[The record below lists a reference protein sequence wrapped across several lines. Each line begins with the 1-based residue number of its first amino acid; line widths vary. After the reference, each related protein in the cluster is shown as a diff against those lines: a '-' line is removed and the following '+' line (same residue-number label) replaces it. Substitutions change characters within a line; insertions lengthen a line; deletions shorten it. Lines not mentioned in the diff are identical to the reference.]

1 MALSKDIK
9 KLSGLTVNYIR
20 IAKIAINYNLNQSII
35 TVEEYISED
44 YRNKARKQEEDRRG
58 LNELFAQLEKA
69 KDFEI
74 QKALTQKIQKLQLMT
89 KDTLNKNYAVSTRD
103 ISLDYIPENTTYE
116 GFYNELKKLEDLK
129 DAEMI

>member
-9 KLSGLTVNYIR
+9 KLSGLTVNYLR

-89 KDTLNKNYAVSTRD
+89 KDTLDKNYAVSTRD

-129 DAEMI
+129 DAGMI